1 MASKSSQ
8 SETVKEAVSAATR
21 AISGNPELEINFG
34 GMGSS
39 LPNPPNS
46 LKDLTSFR
54 GKADSI
60 ACIEKYRDKTIKI
73 NSGVEKI
80 NSLIRVME
88 DTRVEILGSLN
99 YPGVAS
105 NLSAKFK
112 EKSKLHES
120 FEEQEDQLE
129 IALETWLRK
138 TCLPNE
144 SDSQSNLFLK
154 YWGKLF
160 DSQGEEFKKNLID
173 SLNDQA
179 RFYDIAENFL
189 KNLNI
194 EDEENDS
201 DDNDVEDD
209 SEQEEQTSSDQN
221 EEEESQESDSS
232 DEQESQEGTEE
243 TDYDAGDIDEDAI
256 VDENQEITTNQS
268 WLESLVGQT
277 TNFTYKVY
285 TRSFDEEIKAEDLC
299 SPEELQRLRKHLD
312 QLMGPSKA
320 TISKLAHRL
329 QRFLMAQQ
337 NRSWE
342 FNKEEGML
350 DSARLHKIITD
361 PLTALTYKVEKDTEF
376 RDTSVSI
383 LVDSSGS
390 MRGRSMTV
398 AAICADIISTTLER
412 CNVKTEVL
420 GFTTKQWKGGES
432 RKLWME
438 DGKPE
443 NPGRLNDIRHIIF
456 KSADTPWRRGQ
467 KNFGLMLRE
476 GLLKENVDGEALIWA
491 HDRLARRTE
500 QRKILMVISDGA
512 PVDDSTLSTNP
523 TNFLD
528 LHLRQVIHSIETKS
542 DINLIAIGIG
552 HDVTRYYKNAVT
564 IHRAEELGGAMLE
577 QLTDLFKVD
586 RAGSPII
593 VKIKQNF

>member
-1 MASKSSQ
+1 MASKNSQ
-8 SETVKEAVSAATR
+8 PEAVKEAVSAATR
-21 AISGNPELEINFG
+21 AISGNPEMEINFG
-34 GMGSS
+34 GVGSS
-39 LPNPPNS
+39 LPNPPKTIKELS
-46 LKDLTSFR
+46 SFR
-54 GKADSI
+54 GKADAL
-60 ACIEKYRDKTIKI
+60 ACIERYRDKSIRI
-73 NSGVEKI
+73 DSGSEKL
-80 NSLIRVME
+80 NSLIKVME

-105 NLSAKFK
+105 NISSKFTDK
-112 EKSKLHES
+112 CKLHES
-120 FEEQEDQLE
+120 LEDQEDQLE
-129 IALETWLRK
+129 IAMETWLRK
-138 TCLPNE
+138 LCLPDNE
-144 SDSQSNLFLK
+144 SSKGNFFLK

-160 DSQGEEFKKNLID
+160 DNQEERLKRNLVD
-173 SLNDQA
+173 ALYDQSK
-179 RFYDIAENFL
+179 FQEIAEDFL
-189 KNLNI
+189 RNLDIDDQENESEDNDI
-194 EDEENDS
+194 EDDL
-201 DDNDVEDD
+201 
-209 SEQEEQTSSDQN
+209 EQEEESASENGEDD
-221 EEEESQESDSS
+221 ESQESESSPEQDDQQGEEENEADQGDADDDS
-232 DEQESQEGTEE
+232 
-243 TDYDAGDIDEDAI
+243 I
-256 VDENQEITTNQS
+256 VDENQEVVTNQS

-285 TRSFDEEIKAEDLC
+285 SRSSDEEIKAEDLC

-432 RKLWME
+432 RKMWIE

-443 NPGRLNDIRHIIF
+443 NPGRLNDLRHIIF

-491 HDRLARRTE
+491 HDRLSRRSE

-586 RAGSPII
+586 
-593 VKIKQNF
+593 

>member
-1 MASKSSQ
+1 MASKSSK
-8 SETVKEAVSAATR
+8 SETIKEAVTAATR
-21 AISGNPELEINFG
+21 AISGNKELEINFG

-39 LPNPPNS
+39 LPHPPKT
-46 LKDLTSFR
+46 LKELSAYR
-54 GKADSI
+54 GKADSL
-60 ACIEKYRDKTIKI
+60 ACVEKYRDKSVRITA
-73 NSGVEKI
+73 NNEKV
-80 NSLIRVME
+80 NSLIKVME
-88 DTRVEILGSLN
+88 DSRVEILGSMN
-99 YPGVAS
+99 YPGIAT
-105 NLSAKFK
+105 NI
-112 EKSKLHES
+112 KSKFDDKCKLYES
-120 FEEQEDQLE
+120 FEDHEDHLE
-129 IALETWLRK
+129 IALETWLRNL
-138 TCLPNE
+138 CLPNIE
-144 SDSQSNLFLK
+144 SNSSSLFLK
-154 YWGKLF
+154 YWGKVF
-160 DSQGEEFKKNLID
+160 DNQETELKDKLKE
-173 SLNDQA
+173 SLNDQSK
-179 RFYDIAENFL
+179 FQEIAEDFL
-189 KNLNI
+189 NNLNI
-194 EDEENDS
+194 DQEE
-201 DDNDVEDD
+201 
-209 SEQEEQTSSDQN
+209 SEQEESDLEDEN
-221 EEEESQESDSS
+221 EEESASESGEDEESQESESS
-232 DEQESQEGTEE
+232 SELDNQEGDEE
-243 TDYDAGDIDEDAI
+243 TDADSGDIDEDAI
-256 VDENQEITTNQS
+256 VDENQEIMTNQS

-277 TNFTYKVY
+277 STFSYKVY
-285 TRSFDEEIKAEDLC
+285 TRNFDEEIKAEDLC

-312 QLMGPSKA
+312 QLMGPSKT

-361 PLTALTYKVEKDTEF
+361 PLTPLTYKIEKDTEF
-376 RDTSVSI
+376 RDTSVSL

-438 DGKPE
+438 NGKPE

-528 LHLRQVIHSIETKS
+528 LHLRQVIHSIETQS

-586 RAGSPII
+586 
-593 VKIKQNF
+593 

>member
-1 MASKSSQ
+1 MASKNSQ
-8 SETVKEAVSAATR
+8 SETIKEAVTAATR
-21 AISGNPELEINFG
+21 AISGNKELEINFG

-39 LPNPPNS
+39 LPHPPKT
-46 LKDLTSFR
+46 LKELSAYR
-54 GKADSI
+54 GKADSL
-60 ACIEKYRDKTIKI
+60 ACVEKYRDKSIRITAS
-73 NSGVEKI
+73 NEKVS
-80 NSLIRVME
+80 SLIKVME
-88 DTRVEILGSLN
+88 DSRVEILGSMN
-99 YPGVAS
+99 YPGIAT
-105 NLSAKFK
+105 NI
-112 EKSKLHES
+112 KSKFDDKCKLYES
-120 FEEQEDQLE
+120 FEDHEDHLE
-129 IALETWLRK
+129 IALETWLRNL
-138 TCLPNE
+138 CLPNIE
-144 SDSQSNLFLK
+144 SNSSSLFLK
-154 YWGKLF
+154 YWGKVF
-160 DSQGEEFKKNLID
+160 DNQETELKDKLKE
-173 SLNDQA
+173 SLNDQSK
-179 RFYDIAENFL
+179 FQEIAEDFL
-189 KNLNI
+189 NNLNI
-194 EDEENDS
+194 DQEE
-201 DDNDVEDD
+201 
-209 SEQEEQTSSDQN
+209 SEQEESDLEDEN
-221 EEEESQESDSS
+221 EQEEESASESGEDEESQESESS
-232 DEQESQEGTEE
+232 PELDNQEGDEE
-243 TDYDAGDIDEDAI
+243 TDADSGDIDEDAI
-256 VDENQEITTNQS
+256 VDENQEIMTNQS
-268 WLESLVGQT
+268 WLESLVDQT
-277 TNFTYKVY
+277 STFSYKVY
-285 TRSFDEEIKAEDLC
+285 TRNFDEEIKAEDLC

-312 QLMGPSKA
+312 QLMGPSKT

-361 PLTALTYKVEKDTEF
+361 PLTPLTYKIEKDTEF
-376 RDTSVSI
+376 RDTSVSL

-438 DGKPE
+438 NGKPE

-586 RAGSPII
+586 
-593 VKIKQNF
+593 

>member
-8 SETVKEAVSAATR
+8 SETIKEAVTAATR
-21 AISGNPELEINFG
+21 AISGNKELEINFG

-39 LPNPPNS
+39 LPHPPKT
-46 LKDLTSFR
+46 LKELSAYR
-54 GKADSI
+54 GKADSL
-60 ACIEKYRDKTIKI
+60 ACVEKYRDKSVRITAS
-73 NSGVEKI
+73 NEKVS
-80 NSLIRVME
+80 SLIKVME
-88 DTRVEILGSLN
+88 DSRVEILGSMN
-99 YPGVAS
+99 YPGIAT
-105 NLSAKFK
+105 NI
-112 EKSKLHES
+112 KSKFDDKCKLYES
-120 FEEQEDQLE
+120 FEDHEDHLE
-129 IALETWLRK
+129 IALETWLRNL
-138 TCLPNE
+138 CLPNIE
-144 SDSQSNLFLK
+144 SKSSSLFLK
-154 YWGKLF
+154 YWGKVF
-160 DSQGEEFKKNLID
+160 DNQETELKDKLKE
-173 SLNDQA
+173 SLNDQSK
-179 RFYDIAENFL
+179 FQEIAEDFL
-189 KNLNI
+189 NNLNI
-194 EDEENDS
+194 DQEE
-201 DDNDVEDD
+201 
-209 SEQEEQTSSDQN
+209 SEQEESDLEDEN
-221 EEEESQESDSS
+221 EQEEESASESGEDEESPESESS
-232 DEQESQEGTEE
+232 PEQDNQEGDEE
-243 TDYDAGDIDEDAI
+243 TDADSGDIDEDAI
-256 VDENQEITTNQS
+256 VDENQEIMTNQS

-277 TNFTYKVY
+277 STFSYKVY
-285 TRSFDEEIKAEDLC
+285 TRNFDEEIKAEDLC

-312 QLMGPSKA
+312 QLMGPSKT

-361 PLTALTYKVEKDTEF
+361 PLTPLTYKIEKDTEF
-376 RDTSVSI
+376 RDTSVSL

-438 DGKPE
+438 NGKPE
-443 NPGRLNDIRHIIF
+443 NPGRLNDLRHIIF

-528 LHLRQVIHSIETKS
+528 LHLRQVIHSIETQS

-586 RAGSPII
+586 
-593 VKIKQNF
+593 

>member
-1 MASKSSQ
+1 MASKNSQ
-8 SETVKEAVSAATR
+8 SETIKEAVTAATR
-21 AISGNPELEINFG
+21 AISGNKELEINFG

-39 LPNPPNS
+39 LPHPPKT
-46 LKDLTSFR
+46 LKELSAYR
-54 GKADSI
+54 GKADSL
-60 ACIEKYRDKTIKI
+60 ACVEKYRDKSVRITAS
-73 NSGVEKI
+73 NEKV
-80 NSLIRVME
+80 NSLIKVME
-88 DTRVEILGSLN
+88 DSRVEILGSIN
-99 YPGVAS
+99 YPGIAT
-105 NLSAKFK
+105 NI
-112 EKSKLHES
+112 KSKFDDKCKLYES
-120 FEEQEDQLE
+120 FEDHEDHLE
-129 IALETWLRK
+129 IALETWLRNL
-138 TCLPNE
+138 CLPNIE
-144 SDSQSNLFLK
+144 SNNSSLFLK
-154 YWGKLF
+154 YWGKVF
-160 DSQGEEFKKNLID
+160 DNQETEFKERLKE
-173 SLNDQA
+173 SLNDQTK
-179 RFYDIAENFL
+179 FQEIAEDFL
-189 KNLNI
+189 KSLNI
-194 EDEENDS
+194 DQEE
-201 DDNDVEDD
+201 
-209 SEQEEQTSSDQN
+209 SEQEESDLEDEN
-221 EEEESQESDSS
+221 EQEEESASESGEDEESQESESS
-232 DEQESQEGTEE
+232 PEQDNQEGDEE
-243 TDYDAGDIDEDAI
+243 TDADSGDIDEDAI
-256 VDENQEITTNQS
+256 VDENQEIMTNQS

-277 TNFTYKVY
+277 STFSYKVY
-285 TRSFDEEIKAEDLC
+285 TRNFDEEIKAEDLC

-361 PLTALTYKVEKDTEF
+361 PLTPLTYKIEKDTEF
-376 RDTSVSI
+376 RDTSVSL

-438 DGKPE
+438 NGKPE

-528 LHLRQVIHSIETKS
+528 LHLRQVIHSIETQS

-586 RAGSPII
+586 
-593 VKIKQNF
+593 

>member
-1 MASKSSQ
+1 MASKNSQ
-8 SETVKEAVSAATR
+8 SETIKEAVTAATR
-21 AISGNPELEINFG
+21 AISGNKELEINFG

-39 LPNPPNS
+39 LPHPPKT
-46 LKDLTSFR
+46 LKELSAYR
-54 GKADSI
+54 GKADSL
-60 ACIEKYRDKTIKI
+60 ACVEKYRDKSVRIAS
-73 NSGVEKI
+73 NNEKV
-80 NSLIRVME
+80 NSLIKVME
-88 DTRVEILGSLN
+88 DSRVEILGSMN
-99 YPGVAS
+99 YPGIAT
-105 NLSAKFK
+105 NI
-112 EKSKLHES
+112 KSKFDDKCKLYES
-120 FEEQEDQLE
+120 FEDHEDHLE
-129 IALETWLRK
+129 IALETWLRNL
-138 TCLPNE
+138 CLPDIE
-144 SDSQSNLFLK
+144 SSKSSLFLK
-154 YWGKLF
+154 YWGKVF
-160 DSQGEEFKKNLID
+160 DNQEIELKERLIE
-173 SLNDQA
+173 SLNDQSK
-179 RFYDIAENFL
+179 FQEIAEDFL

-194 EDEENDS
+194 DQEE
-201 DDNDVEDD
+201 
-209 SEQEEQTSSDQN
+209 SEQEESDLEDEN
-221 EEEESQESDSS
+221 EQEEESASESGEDEESQESESS
-232 DEQESQEGTEE
+232 PEQDNQEGDEE
-243 TDYDAGDIDEDAI
+243 TDADSGDIDEDAI
-256 VDENQEITTNQS
+256 VDENQEIMTNQS

-277 TNFTYKVY
+277 STFSYKVY
-285 TRSFDEEIKAEDLC
+285 TRNFDEEIKAEDLC

-361 PLTALTYKVEKDTEF
+361 PLTPLTYKIEKDTEF
-376 RDTSVSI
+376 RDTSVSL

-432 RKLWME
+432 RKMWME
-438 DGKPE
+438 NGKPE

-491 HDRLARRTE
+491 HDRLARRAE

-528 LHLRQVIHSIETKS
+528 LHLRQVIHSIETQS

-564 IHRAEELGGAMLE
+564 IHRAEELGGAMLD

-586 RAGSPII
+586 
-593 VKIKQNF
+593 

>member
-1 MASKSSQ
+1 MASKNSQ
-8 SETVKEAVSAATR
+8 SETIKEAVTAATR
-21 AISGNPELEINFG
+21 AISGNKELEINFG

-39 LPNPPNS
+39 LPHPPKT
-46 LKDLTSFR
+46 LKELSAYR
-54 GKADSI
+54 GKADSL
-60 ACIEKYRDKTIKI
+60 ACVEKYRDKSVRITS
-73 NSGVEKI
+73 NNEKV
-80 NSLIRVME
+80 NSLIKVME
-88 DTRVEILGSLN
+88 DSRVEILGSMN
-99 YPGVAS
+99 YPGIAT
-105 NLSAKFK
+105 NI
-112 EKSKLHES
+112 KSKFDDKCKLYES
-120 FEEQEDQLE
+120 FEDHEDHLE
-129 IALETWLRK
+129 IALETWLRNL
-138 TCLPNE
+138 CLPDIE
-144 SDSQSNLFLK
+144 SNKSSLFLK
-154 YWGKLF
+154 YWGKIF
-160 DSQGEEFKKNLID
+160 DNQETELKERLKE
-173 SLNDQA
+173 SLNDQSK
-179 RFYDIAENFL
+179 FQEIAEDFL

-194 EDEENDS
+194 DQEE
-201 DDNDVEDD
+201 
-209 SEQEEQTSSDQN
+209 SEQEESDLEDEN
-221 EEEESQESDSS
+221 EQEEESASESGEDEESQESESS
-232 DEQESQEGTEE
+232 PEQDNQEGDEE
-243 TDYDAGDIDEDAI
+243 TDADSGDIDEDAI
-256 VDENQEITTNQS
+256 VDENQEIMTNQS

-277 TNFTYKVY
+277 STFSYKVY
-285 TRSFDEEIKAEDLC
+285 TRNFDEEIKAEDLC

-361 PLTALTYKVEKDTEF
+361 PLTPLTYKIEKDTEF
-376 RDTSVSI
+376 RDTSVSL

-432 RKLWME
+432 RKMWME
-438 DGKPE
+438 NGKPE

-528 LHLRQVIHSIETKS
+528 LHLRQVIHSIETQS

-586 RAGSPII
+586 
-593 VKIKQNF
+593 

>member
-1 MASKSSQ
+1 MASKNSQ
-8 SETVKEAVSAATR
+8 PETIKEAVTAATR
-21 AISGNPELEINFG
+21 AISGNKELEINFG

-39 LPNPPNS
+39 LPHPPKT
-46 LKDLTSFR
+46 LKELSAYR
-54 GKADSI
+54 GKADSL
-60 ACIEKYRDKTIKI
+60 ACVEKYRDKSVRIAS
-73 NSGVEKI
+73 NNEKV
-80 NSLIRVME
+80 NSLIKVME
-88 DTRVEILGSLN
+88 DSRVEILGSMN
-99 YPGVAS
+99 YPGIATNIQS
-105 NLSAKFK
+105 KFDDK
-112 EKSKLHES
+112 CKLYES
-120 FEEQEDQLE
+120 FEDHEDHLE
-129 IALETWLRK
+129 IALETWLRNL
-138 TCLPNE
+138 CLPDIE
-144 SDSQSNLFLK
+144 SNKSSLFLK
-154 YWGKLF
+154 YWGKIF
-160 DSQGEEFKKNLID
+160 DNQEIELKERLIE
-173 SLNDQA
+173 SLNDQSK
-179 RFYDIAENFL
+179 FQEIAEDFL

-194 EDEENDS
+194 DQEE
-201 DDNDVEDD
+201 
-209 SEQEEQTSSDQN
+209 SEQEESDLEDEN
-221 EEEESQESDSS
+221 EQEEESASESGEDEESQESESS
-232 DEQESQEGTEE
+232 PEQDNQEGDEE
-243 TDYDAGDIDEDAI
+243 TDADSGDIDEDAI
-256 VDENQEITTNQS
+256 VDENQEIMTNQS

-277 TNFTYKVY
+277 STFSYKVY
-285 TRSFDEEIKAEDLC
+285 TRNFDEEIKAEDLC

-361 PLTALTYKVEKDTEF
+361 PLTPLTYKIEKDTEF
-376 RDTSVSI
+376 RDTSVSL

-432 RKLWME
+432 RKMWME
-438 DGKPE
+438 NGKPE

-491 HDRLARRTE
+491 HDRLARRAE

-528 LHLRQVIHSIETKS
+528 LHLRQVIHSIETQS

-586 RAGSPII
+586 
-593 VKIKQNF
+593 

>member
-1 MASKSSQ
+1 MASRNSQ
-8 SETVKEAVSAATR
+8 PEVIKEAVTAATR
-21 AISGNPELEINFG
+21 AISGNSEIEVNFG
-34 GMGSS
+34 GLGSATS
-39 LPNPPNS
+39 GAPKS
-46 LKDLTSFR
+46 KEELKSFR
-54 GKADSI
+54 GKADSL
-60 ACIEKYRDKTIKI
+60 ACAEKYRDKSIRI
-73 NSGVEKI
+73 NSSTDKI
-80 NSLIRVME
+80 NSLIKVME
-88 DTRVEILGSLN
+88 DTRVEILGSLD
-99 YPGVAS
+99 YPGVYS
-105 NLSAKFK
+105 NIAAKFK
-112 EKSKLHES
+112 NKAQLYKGLEN
-120 FEEQEDQLE
+120 QEDFLE
-129 IALETWLRK
+129 IALESWLRES
-138 TCLPNE
+138 CLSEDRTFSNE
-144 SDSQSNLFLK
+144 FLD
-154 YWGKLF
+154 YWGELFENQDSKLKDDLF
-160 DSQGEEFKKNLID
+160 S
-173 SLNDQA
+173 SLENQSK
-179 RFYDIAENFL
+179 FLEHAENFL
-189 KNLNI
+189 KSLRIDDDESDSEDNEI
-194 EDEENDS
+194 EDET
-201 DDNDVEDD
+201 
-209 SEQEEQTSSDQN
+209 EQEEEAASEEGEDDDSLESESSP
-221 EEEESQESDSS
+221 
-232 DEQESQEGTEE
+232 EQENQEGAEE
-243 TDYDAGDIDEDAI
+243 TEADMGDIDEDAI

-268 WLESLVGQT
+268 WLESLVGKN
-277 TNFTYKVY
+277 TNFKYKVY
-285 TRSFDEEIKAEDLC
+285 TRNFDEEIKAEDLC

-312 QLMGPSKA
+312 QLMGSSKA

-361 PLTALTYKVEKDTEF
+361 PLTPLTYKIEKDTDF

-420 GFTTKQWKGGES
+420 GFTTKHWKGGES
-432 RKLWME
+432 RKIWMD

-491 HDRLARRTE
+491 HDRLARRSE

-528 LHLRQVIHSIETKS
+528 LHLRQVIHSIETMS

-586 RAGSPII
+586 
-593 VKIKQNF
+593 

>member
-1 MASKSSQ
+1 MGSKSNIVESI
-8 SETVKEAVSAATR
+8 KEAVSSASR
-21 AISGNPELEINFG
+21 AISENPEIELNFG

-39 LPNPPNS
+39 LPSPPS
-46 LKDLTSFR
+46 SYGELASFR
-54 GKADSI
+54 GKADAL
-60 ACIEKYRDKTIKI
+60 ACVDKFRDKTIHVDAG
-73 NSGVEKI
+73 SQRL
-80 NSLIRVME
+80 NSLMQDME
-88 DTRVEILGSLN
+88 NVRVEALGSKT
-99 YPGVAS
+99 YPGIAS
-105 NLSAKFK
+105 NINAKFE
-112 EKSKLHES
+112 EKCSLYES
-120 FEEQEDQLE
+120 FEEKDDVLD
-129 IALETWLRK
+129 IALEGWLRK
-138 TCLPNE
+138 
-144 SDSQSNLFLK
+144 LFLPGISSK
-154 YWGKLF
+154 KSSKLLKDWEKEF
-160 DSQGEEFKKNLID
+160 EEKGSLFKKELVD
-173 SLNDQA
+173 SLEDQVK
-179 RFYDIAENFL
+179 FAEISRTL
-189 KNLNI
+189 LMALEI
-194 EDEENDS
+194 EEIEPASEEDQQEDDS
-201 DDNDVEDD
+201 DNEEQSTEDD
-209 SEQEEQTSSDQN
+209 SEEESNETGESSDQ
-221 EEEESQESDSS
+221 D
-232 DEQESQEGTEE
+232 SQEGSEE
-243 TDYDAGDIDEDAI
+243 TEAEAGDVDEDAI
-256 VDENQEITTNQS
+256 VDENQEIVANQS

-277 TNFTYKVY
+277 ANFTYKVY
-285 TRSFDEEIKAEDLC
+285 TRAYDEEVTAEDLC

-312 QLMGPSKA
+312 QLMGSNKG
-320 TISKLAHRL
+320 TVSKLAHRL

-342 FNKEEGML
+342 FNKEEGIL

-361 PLTALTYKVEKDTEF
+361 PLTPLSYKIEKDTEF

-420 GFTTKQWKGGES
+420 GFTTKQWKGGDS
-432 RKLWME
+432 RRMWME

-491 HDRLARRTE
+491 HDRLSRRME

-512 PVDDSTLSTNP
+512 PVDDSTLSTNQ

-528 LHLRQVIHSIETKS
+528 LHLRQVIHSIETQS
-542 DINLIAIGIG
+542 DVSLIAIGIG

-586 RAGSPII
+586 S
-593 VKIKQNF
+593 

>member
-160 DSQGEEFKKNLID
+160 DSQGEQFKKNLID

-243 TDYDAGDIDEDAI
+243 TDSDAGDIDEDAI

-586 RAGSPII
+586 
-593 VKIKQNF
+593 

>member
-1 MASKSSQ
+1 MSAKNSL
-8 SETVKEAVSAATR
+8 SESIKEAVTATSR
-21 AISGNPELEINFG
+21 AISGNPEIEISFG

-39 LPNPPNS
+39 LPNPPKS
-46 LKDLTSFR
+46 LEELRSFR
-54 GKADSI
+54 GKADSL
-60 ACIEKYRDKTIKI
+60 ACVEKYRDKSLKVQSGIKK
-73 NSGVEKI
+73 VD
-80 NSLIRVME
+80 SLVRVME
-88 DTRVEILGSLN
+88 DARVEILGSID

-105 NLSAKFK
+105 NIQAKFSDK
-112 EKSKLHES
+112 CKLYRDL
-120 FEEQEDQLE
+120 EEQADNIEMGIE
-129 IALETWLRK
+129 AWLRK
-138 TCLPNE
+138 ICLPDIPSPE
-144 SDSQSNLFLK
+144 SSTFLAQWSTLFDEQGDTLKKELIESLYNQAQFQEVAEKFLK
-154 YWGKLF
+154 GL
-160 DSQGEEFKKNLID
+160 NLD
-173 SLNDQA
+173 DETQETDDHDL
-179 RFYDIAENFL
+179 
-189 KNLNI
+189 
-194 EDEENDS
+194 EDE
-201 DDNDVEDD
+201 
-209 SEQEEQTSSDQN
+209 N
-221 EEEESQESDSS
+221 EEEEDSAAEQGENDEPLEQDSS
-232 DEQESQEGTEE
+232 ADQDSHEGDEE
-243 TDYDAGDIDEDAI
+243 TDVDDGDLDEDAI
-256 VDENQEITTNQS
+256 VDENQEVITNQS
-268 WLESLVGQT
+268 WLESLVEQT
-277 TNFTYKVY
+277 GNFTYKVY
-285 TRSFDEEIKAEDLC
+285 TRSFDEEIKAEDIC
-299 SPEELQRLRKHLD
+299 SPEEITRLRKHLD
-312 QLMGPSKA
+312 QLMGPSKS

-342 FNKEEGML
+342 FDKEEGML

-361 PLTALTYKVEKDTEF
+361 PLTPLSYKVEKDTEF

-491 HDRLARRTE
+491 HDRLIRREE

-542 DINLIAIGIG
+542 DVNLIAIGIG

-564 IHRAEELGGAMLE
+564 IHRAEELGGAMLD

-586 RAGSPII
+586 
-593 VKIKQNF
+593 

>member
-1 MASKSSQ
+1 MASKNSQ
-8 SETVKEAVSAATR
+8 SETIKEAVTAATR
-21 AISGNPELEINFG
+21 AISGNKELEINFG
-34 GMGSS
+34 GMGS
-39 LPNPPNS
+39 LPHPPKT
-46 LKDLTSFR
+46 LKELSAYR
-54 GKADSI
+54 GKADSL
-60 ACIEKYRDKTIKI
+60 ACVEKYRDKSVRIAS
-73 NSGVEKI
+73 NNEKV
-80 NSLIRVME
+80 NSLIKVME
-88 DTRVEILGSLN
+88 DSRVEILGSMN
-99 YPGVAS
+99 YPGIAT
-105 NLSAKFK
+105 NI
-112 EKSKLHES
+112 KSKFDDKCKLYES
-120 FEEQEDQLE
+120 FEDHEDHLE
-129 IALETWLRK
+129 IALETWLRNL
-138 TCLPNE
+138 CLPDIE
-144 SDSQSNLFLK
+144 SSKSSLFLK
-154 YWGKLF
+154 YWGKVF
-160 DSQGEEFKKNLID
+160 DNQEIELKERLIE
-173 SLNDQA
+173 SLNDQSK
-179 RFYDIAENFL
+179 FQEIAEDFL

-194 EDEENDS
+194 DQEE
-201 DDNDVEDD
+201 
-209 SEQEEQTSSDQN
+209 SEQEESDLEDEN
-221 EEEESQESDSS
+221 EQEEESASESGEDEESQESESS
-232 DEQESQEGTEE
+232 PEQDNQEGDEE
-243 TDYDAGDIDEDAI
+243 TDADSGDIDEDAI
-256 VDENQEITTNQS
+256 VDENQEIMTNQS

-277 TNFTYKVY
+277 STFSYKVY
-285 TRSFDEEIKAEDLC
+285 SRNFDEEIKAEDLC

-329 QRFLMAQQ
+329 QRLLMAQQ

-361 PLTALTYKVEKDTEF
+361 PLTPLTYKIEKDTEF
-376 RDTSVSI
+376 RDTSVSL

-432 RKLWME
+432 RKMWME
-438 DGKPE
+438 NGKPE

-491 HDRLARRTE
+491 HDRLARRAE

-528 LHLRQVIHSIETKS
+528 LHLRQVIHSIETQS

-586 RAGSPII
+586 
-593 VKIKQNF
+593 

>member
-1 MASKSSQ
+1 MGSKSNLAESI
-8 SETVKEAVSAATR
+8 KEAVSSASR
-21 AISGNPELEINFG
+21 AISENPEIEINYG
-34 GMGSS
+34 GMGTS

-46 LKDLTSFR
+46 QVELASFR
-54 GKADSI
+54 GKADSL
-60 ACIEKYRDKTIKI
+60 ACIDRFRDKSIFVNAGTQRL
-73 NSGVEKI
+73 NALMHEME
-80 NSLIRVME
+80 NIRVE
-88 DTRVEILGSLN
+88 VLGSKK
-99 YPGVAS
+99 YPGIAS
-105 NLSAKFK
+105 NINAKFE
-112 EKSKLHES
+112 EKCLLYES
-120 FEEQEDQLE
+120 FEEKDDILE
-129 IALETWLRK
+129 ISLEAWLRK
-138 TCLPNE
+138 IFLPNISSNKANKFLKQWEKEFEDKGSSFKNQLINSLENQIEFAEISRTLLKALEIDETDPVSEEDQQEDE
-144 SDSQSNLFLK
+144 SDN
-154 YWGKLF
+154 
-160 DSQGEEFKKNLID
+160 E
-173 SLNDQA
+173 DQA
-179 RFYDIAENFL
+179 TD
-189 KNLNI
+189 
-194 EDEENDS
+194 NDS
-201 DDNDVEDD
+201 
-209 SEQEEQTSSDQN
+209 SEE
-221 EEEESQESDSS
+221 DSS
-232 DEQESQEGTEE
+232 EAGESPDQDSQEGSEETEE
-243 TDYDAGDIDEDAI
+243 EIGDVDEDAI
-256 VDENQEITTNQS
+256 VDENQEVIANQS

-277 TNFTYKVY
+277 ANFTYKVY
-285 TRSFDEEIKAEDLC
+285 TRAYDEEVTAEDLC

-312 QLMGPSKA
+312 QLMGSSKG
-320 TISKLAHRL
+320 TVSKLAHRL

-342 FNKEEGML
+342 FNKEEGIL

-361 PLTALTYKVEKDTEF
+361 PLTPLSYKVEKDTEF

-420 GFTTKQWKGGES
+420 GFTTKQWKGGDS
-432 RKLWME
+432 RKMWME

-491 HDRLARRTE
+491 HDRLSRRME

-512 PVDDSTLSTNP
+512 PVDDSTLSTNQ

-528 LHLRQVIHSIETKS
+528 LHLRQVIHSIETQS
-542 DINLIAIGIG
+542 EVSLIAIGIG

-586 RAGSPII
+586 
-593 VKIKQNF
+593 

>member
-8 SETVKEAVSAATR
+8 SETIKEAVSAATR
-21 AISGNPELEINFG
+21 ALSGNPELEVNFG

-54 GKADSI
+54 GKADSL
-60 ACIEKYRDKTIKI
+60 ACIEKYRDKTIRI

-105 NLSAKFK
+105 NLSAKFE
-112 EKSKLHES
+112 EKSKLHEN
-120 FEEQEDQLE
+120 FDEQEDQLE

-144 SDSQSNLFLK
+144 SESQSNLFLK

-160 DSQGEEFKKNLID
+160 DGQGKEFKENLID

-179 RFYDIAENFL
+179 KFYDIAESFL

-194 EDEENDS
+194 EDEENES
-201 DDNDVEDD
+201 EDNDIEDD
-209 SEQEEQTSSDQN
+209 SDQEEQGSADEN

-232 DEQESQEGTEE
+232 PEQENQEGNEE
-243 TDYDAGDIDEDAI
+243 TDSDAGDVDEDAI
-256 VDENQEITTNQS
+256 VDENQEVMTNQS

-277 TNFTYKVY
+277 NNFTYKVY
-285 TRSFDEEIKAEDLC
+285 TRSFDEEVKAEDLC
-299 SPEELQRLRKHLD
+299 SPEELLRLRKHLD

-361 PLTALTYKVEKDTEF
+361 PLTSLSYKIEKDTEF

-528 LHLRQVIHSIETKS
+528 LHLRQVIHSVETKS

-586 RAGSPII
+586 
-593 VKIKQNF
+593 

>member
-1 MASKSSQ
+1 MASKNSQ
-8 SETVKEAVSAATR
+8 SETIKEAVTAATR
-21 AISGNPELEINFG
+21 AISGNKELEINFG

-39 LPNPPNS
+39 LPHPPKT
-46 LKDLTSFR
+46 LKELSAYR
-54 GKADSI
+54 GKADSL
-60 ACIEKYRDKTIKI
+60 ACVEKYRDKSVRITAS
-73 NSGVEKI
+73 NEKVS
-80 NSLIRVME
+80 SLIKVME
-88 DTRVEILGSLN
+88 DSRVEILGSMN
-99 YPGVAS
+99 YPGIAT
-105 NLSAKFK
+105 NI
-112 EKSKLHES
+112 KSKFDDKCKLYES
-120 FEEQEDQLE
+120 FEDHEDHLE
-129 IALETWLRK
+129 IALETWLRNL
-138 TCLPNE
+138 CLPNIE
-144 SDSQSNLFLK
+144 SNSSSLFLK
-154 YWGKLF
+154 YWGKVF
-160 DSQGEEFKKNLID
+160 DNQETELKDKLKE
-173 SLNDQA
+173 SLNDQSK
-179 RFYDIAENFL
+179 FQEIAEDFL
-189 KNLNI
+189 NNLNI
-194 EDEENDS
+194 DQEE
-201 DDNDVEDD
+201 
-209 SEQEEQTSSDQN
+209 SEQEENDLEDEN
-221 EEEESQESDSS
+221 EQEEESASESGEDEESQESESS
-232 DEQESQEGTEE
+232 PEQDNQEGDEE
-243 TDYDAGDIDEDAI
+243 IDADSGDVDEDAI
-256 VDENQEITTNQS
+256 VDENQEIMTNQS

-277 TNFTYKVY
+277 STFSYKVY
-285 TRSFDEEIKAEDLC
+285 TRNFDEEIKAEDLC

-312 QLMGPSKA
+312 QLMGPSKT

-361 PLTALTYKVEKDTEF
+361 PLTPLTYKIEKDTEF
-376 RDTSVSI
+376 RDTSVSL

-432 RKLWME
+432 RKMWME
-438 DGKPE
+438 NGKPE

-491 HDRLARRTE
+491 HDRLARRAE

-528 LHLRQVIHSIETKS
+528 LHLRQVIHSIETQS

-586 RAGSPII
+586 
-593 VKIKQNF
+593 

>member
-160 DSQGEEFKKNLID
+160 DSQGEQFKKNLID

-232 DEQESQEGTEE
+232 AEQENQEGTEE
-243 TDYDAGDIDEDAI
+243 TDSEVGDLDEDAI

-586 RAGSPII
+586 
-593 VKIKQNF
+593 

>member
-1 MASKSSQ
+1 M
-8 SETVKEAVSAATR
+8 
-21 AISGNPELEINFG
+21 
-34 GMGSS
+34 
-39 LPNPPNS
+39 
-46 LKDLTSFR
+46 
-54 GKADSI
+54 
-60 ACIEKYRDKTIKI
+60 
-73 NSGVEKI
+73 
-80 NSLIRVME
+80 
-88 DTRVEILGSLN
+88 
-99 YPGVAS
+99 
-105 NLSAKFK
+105 
-112 EKSKLHES
+112 
-120 FEEQEDQLE
+120 
-129 IALETWLRK
+129 ETWLRK
-138 TCLPNE
+138 LFLPNVTTNK
-144 SDSQSNLFLK
+144 SNKFLK
-154 YWGKLF
+154 QWEKEFEDKGSL
-160 DSQGEEFKKNLID
+160 FKKELID
-173 SLNDQA
+173 SLEDQIK
-179 RFYDIAENFL
+179 FAETSRTLL
-189 KNLNI
+189 KALEI
-194 EDEENDS
+194 DDTDPISEEDQQEEESDNEEQNTENDS
-201 DDNDVEDD
+201 
-209 SEQEEQTSSDQN
+209 SEE
-221 EEEESQESDSS
+221 DSS
-232 DEQESQEGTEE
+232 ETGESPDQDSQEGSEETEE
-243 TDYDAGDIDEDAI
+243 EIGDIDEDAI
-256 VDENQEITTNQS
+256 VDENQEVQANQS
-268 WLESLVGQT
+268 WLESLIGQT
-277 TNFTYKVY
+277 ANFTYKVY
-285 TRSFDEEIKAEDLC
+285 TRAYDEEVTAEDLC

-312 QLMGPSKA
+312 QLMGSSKG
-320 TISKLAHRL
+320 TVSKLAHRL

-342 FNKEEGML
+342 FNKEEGIL

-361 PLTALTYKVEKDTEF
+361 PLTPLSYKVEKDTEF

-432 RKLWME
+432 RKMWME

-491 HDRLARRTE
+491 HDRLSRRME

-512 PVDDSTLSTNP
+512 PVDDSTLSTNQ

-528 LHLRQVIHSIETKS
+528 LHLRQVIHSIETQS
-542 DINLIAIGIG
+542 EVSLIAIGIG

-586 RAGSPII
+586 
-593 VKIKQNF
+593 

>member
-8 SETVKEAVSAATR
+8 SETVKDAVSAATR

-243 TDYDAGDIDEDAI
+243 TDSDAGDIDEDAI

-586 RAGSPII
+586 
-593 VKIKQNF
+593 

>member
-1 MASKSSQ
+1 MASKNSQ
-8 SETVKEAVSAATR
+8 PEAVKEAVSAATR
-21 AISGNPELEINFG
+21 AISGNPEMEINFG
-34 GMGSS
+34 GVGSS
-39 LPNPPNS
+39 LPNPPKTIKELS
-46 LKDLTSFR
+46 SFR
-54 GKADSI
+54 GKADAL
-60 ACIEKYRDKTIKI
+60 ACIERYRDKSIRI
-73 NSGVEKI
+73 DSGSEKL
-80 NSLIRVME
+80 NSLIKVME

-105 NLSAKFK
+105 NISSKFTDK
-112 EKSKLHES
+112 CKLHES
-120 FEEQEDQLE
+120 LEDQEDQLE
-129 IALETWLRK
+129 IAMETWLRK
-138 TCLPNE
+138 LCLPNNE
-144 SDSQSNLFLK
+144 SSKGNFFLK

-160 DSQGEEFKKNLID
+160 DNQEEELKRNLVD
-173 SLNDQA
+173 ALYDQSK
-179 RFYDIAENFL
+179 FQEIAEDFL
-189 KNLNI
+189 RNLDIDDQENESEDNDI
-194 EDEENDS
+194 EDDL
-201 DDNDVEDD
+201 
-209 SEQEEQTSSDQN
+209 EQEEESASENGEDD
-221 EEEESQESDSS
+221 ESQESESSPEQDDQQGEEENEADQGDADDDS
-232 DEQESQEGTEE
+232 
-243 TDYDAGDIDEDAI
+243 I
-256 VDENQEITTNQS
+256 VDENQEVVTNQS

-285 TRSFDEEIKAEDLC
+285 SRSSDEEIKAEDLC

-432 RKLWME
+432 RKMWIE

-443 NPGRLNDIRHIIF
+443 NPGRLNDLRHIIF

-491 HDRLARRTE
+491 HDRLSRRSE

-586 RAGSPII
+586 
-593 VKIKQNF
+593 

>member
-1 MASKSSQ
+1 LY
-8 SETVKEAVSAATR
+8 ET
-21 AISGNPELEINFG
+21 F
-34 GMGSS
+34 
-39 LPNPPNS
+39 
-46 LKDLTSFR
+46 
-54 GKADSI
+54 
-60 ACIEKYRDKTIKI
+60 
-73 NSGVEKI
+73 
-80 NSLIRVME
+80 E
-88 DTRVEILGSLN
+88 D
-99 YPGVAS
+99 
-105 NLSAKFK
+105 
-112 EKSKLHES
+112 
-120 FEEQEDQLE
+120 QEDHLE
-129 IALETWLRK
+129 IALETWLRQS
-138 TCLPNE
+138 CLPGDK
-144 SDSQSNLFLK
+144 SSNSNFFLK

-160 DSQGEEFKKNLID
+160 DQQDSQLKQNIIE
-173 SLNDQA
+173 SLDDQA
-179 RFYDIAENFL
+179 KFLEVAEDFL
-189 KNLNI
+189 SNLNI
-194 EDEENDS
+194 DEEENES
-201 DDNDVEDD
+201 DDNDIEDET
-209 SEQEEQTSSDQN
+209 EQEEESASENGEDD
-221 EEEESQESDSS
+221 ESQESESS
-232 DEQESQEGTEE
+232 PEQDNQEGTEE
-243 TDYDAGDIDEDAI
+243 TDADAGDVDEDAI
-256 VDENQEITTNQS
+256 VDENQEMMTNQS

-277 TNFTYKVY
+277 SNFTYKVY
-285 TRSFDEEIKAEDLC
+285 TRSFDEEVKAEDLC

-361 PLTALTYKVEKDTEF
+361 PLTPLTYKIEKDTEF

-432 RKLWME
+432 RKMWME

-456 KSADTPWRRGQ
+456 KSADMPWRRGQ

-491 HDRLARRTE
+491 HDRLVRRQE

-586 RAGSPII
+586 
-593 VKIKQNF
+593 

>member
-1 MASKSSQ
+1 MASKNSQ
-8 SETVKEAVSAATR
+8 PEAVKEAVSAATR
-21 AISGNPELEINFG
+21 AISGNPEIEINFG
-34 GMGSS
+34 GVGSS
-39 LPNPPNS
+39 LPNPPKTVKELS
-46 LKDLTSFR
+46 SFR
-54 GKADSI
+54 GKADAL
-60 ACIEKYRDKTIKI
+60 ACIERYRDKSIRI
-73 NSGVEKI
+73 DSGSEKL
-80 NSLIRVME
+80 NSLIKVME

-105 NLSAKFK
+105 NISSKFTDK
-112 EKSKLHES
+112 CKLHES
-120 FEEQEDQLE
+120 LEDQEDQLE
-129 IALETWLRK
+129 IAMETWLRK
-138 TCLPNE
+138 LCLPNNE
-144 SDSQSNLFLK
+144 SSKGNFFLK

-160 DSQGEEFKKNLID
+160 DNQEEGLKRNLVD
-173 SLNDQA
+173 ALYDQSK
-179 RFYDIAENFL
+179 FQEIAEDFL
-189 KNLNI
+189 RNLDIDDQENESEDNDI
-194 EDEENDS
+194 EDDL
-201 DDNDVEDD
+201 
-209 SEQEEQTSSDQN
+209 EQEEESASENGEDD
-221 EEEESQESDSS
+221 ESQESESSPEQDDQQGEEENEADQGDADDDS
-232 DEQESQEGTEE
+232 
-243 TDYDAGDIDEDAI
+243 I
-256 VDENQEITTNQS
+256 VDENQEVVTNQS

-285 TRSFDEEIKAEDLC
+285 SRSSDEEIKAEDLC

-432 RKLWME
+432 RKMWIE

-443 NPGRLNDIRHIIF
+443 NPGRLNDLRHIIF

-491 HDRLARRTE
+491 HDRLSRRSE

-586 RAGSPII
+586 
-593 VKIKQNF
+593 

>member
-1 MASKSSQ
+1 MASRNSQ
-8 SETVKEAVSAATR
+8 PEVIKEAVTAATR
-21 AISGNPELEINFG
+21 AISGNSEIEVNFG
-34 GMGSS
+34 GLGSATS
-39 LPNPPNS
+39 GAPKS
-46 LKDLTSFR
+46 KEELKSFR
-54 GKADSI
+54 GKADSL
-60 ACIEKYRDKTIKI
+60 ACAEKYRDKSIRI
-73 NSGVEKI
+73 NSSTDKI
-80 NSLIRVME
+80 NSLIKVME
-88 DTRVEILGSLN
+88 DTRVEILGSLD
-99 YPGVAS
+99 YPGVYS
-105 NLSAKFK
+105 NIAAKFK
-112 EKSKLHES
+112 NKAQLHKGLEN
-120 FEEQEDQLE
+120 QEDFLE
-129 IALETWLRK
+129 IALESWLRES
-138 TCLPNE
+138 CLSEDRTFSNE
-144 SDSQSNLFLK
+144 FLD
-154 YWGKLF
+154 YWGELFENQDSKLKDDLF
-160 DSQGEEFKKNLID
+160 S
-173 SLNDQA
+173 SLENQSK
-179 RFYDIAENFL
+179 FLEHAENFL
-189 KNLNI
+189 KSLRIDDDESDSEDNEI
-194 EDEENDS
+194 EDETEQEDEAAS
-201 DDNDVEDD
+201 EEGEDD
-209 SEQEEQTSSDQN
+209 DSLESESSPEQEN
-221 EEEESQESDSS
+221 
-232 DEQESQEGTEE
+232 QEGAEE
-243 TDYDAGDIDEDAI
+243 TEADMGDIDEDAI

-268 WLESLVGQT
+268 WLESLVGKN
-277 TNFTYKVY
+277 TNFKYKVY
-285 TRSFDEEIKAEDLC
+285 TRNFDEEIRAEDLC

-312 QLMGPSKA
+312 QLMGSSKA

-361 PLTALTYKVEKDTEF
+361 PLTPLTYKIEKDTDF

-420 GFTTKQWKGGES
+420 GFTTKHWKGGES
-432 RKLWME
+432 RKIWMD

-491 HDRLARRTE
+491 HDRLARRSE

-528 LHLRQVIHSIETKS
+528 LHLRQVIHSIETMS

-586 RAGSPII
+586 
-593 VKIKQNF
+593 

>member
-1 MASKSSQ
+1 MASKNSQ
-8 SETVKEAVSAATR
+8 SETIKEAVTAATR
-21 AISGNPELEINFG
+21 AISGNKELEINFG

-39 LPNPPNS
+39 LPHPPKT
-46 LKDLTSFR
+46 LKELSAYR
-54 GKADSI
+54 GKADSL
-60 ACIEKYRDKTIKI
+60 ACVEKYRDKSVRIAS
-73 NSGVEKI
+73 NNEKV
-80 NSLIRVME
+80 NSLIKVME
-88 DTRVEILGSLN
+88 DSRVEILGSMN
-99 YPGVAS
+99 YPGIAT
-105 NLSAKFK
+105 NI
-112 EKSKLHES
+112 KSKFDDKCKLYES
-120 FEEQEDQLE
+120 FEDHEDHLE
-129 IALETWLRK
+129 IALETWLRNL
-138 TCLPNE
+138 CLPDIE
-144 SDSQSNLFLK
+144 SSKSSLFLK
-154 YWGKLF
+154 YWGKVF
-160 DSQGEEFKKNLID
+160 DNQEIEFKERLIE
-173 SLNDQA
+173 SLNDQSK
-179 RFYDIAENFL
+179 FQEIAEDFL

-194 EDEENDS
+194 EQEE
-201 DDNDVEDD
+201 
-209 SEQEEQTSSDQN
+209 SEQEESDLEDEN
-221 EEEESQESDSS
+221 EQEEESASESGEDEESQESESS
-232 DEQESQEGTEE
+232 PEQDNQEGDEE
-243 TDYDAGDIDEDAI
+243 TDADSGDIDEDAI
-256 VDENQEITTNQS
+256 VDENQEIMTNQS

-277 TNFTYKVY
+277 STFSYKVY
-285 TRSFDEEIKAEDLC
+285 TRNFDEEIKAEDLC

-361 PLTALTYKVEKDTEF
+361 PLTPLTYKIEKDTEF
-376 RDTSVSI
+376 RDTSVSL

-432 RKLWME
+432 RKMWME
-438 DGKPE
+438 NGKPE

-491 HDRLARRTE
+491 HDRLARRAE

-528 LHLRQVIHSIETKS
+528 LHLRQVIHSIETQS

-586 RAGSPII
+586 
-593 VKIKQNF
+593 